1 MFSKWECVPCCQVC
15 VIEPL
20 CLPQSSADQSSH
32 PTHQVLLLAMA
43 SLSKV
48 LIVTM
53 RPDLKVR
60 YVHSL
65 SGDAA
70 TLPLLSWH
78 FVVIQLSN
86 TEKVI
91 DPVLA
96 FARDQTV
103 HFVQV
108 KHNCY

>member
-1 MFSKWECVPCCQVC
+1 VC

-20 CLPQSSADQSSH
+20 CLPQSSIDQSSH
-32 PTHQVLLLAMA
+32 PARQVLLLAMA
-43 SLSKV
+43 SLSKI

-53 RPDLKVR
+53 RPDLRVR
-60 YVHSL
+60 YVHTL
-65 SGDAA
+65 YGDAA

-78 FVVIQLSN
+78 FVVIQLSDN
-86 TEKVI
+86 EKVI

-108 KHNCY
+108 SLY

>member
-1 MFSKWECVPCCQVC
+1 MC

-20 CLPQSSADQSSH
+20 CIPHTQSIDQSSH
-32 PTHQVLLLAMA
+32 PARQVLLLAMA

-48 LIVTM
+48 LIVVL

-60 YVHSL
+60 YVHAL
-65 SGDAA
+65 TGDAA

-78 FVVIQLSN
+78 FVVIQLSD
-86 TEKVI
+86 TDKVV

-103 HFVQV
+103 YFVQV
-108 KHNCY
+108 NSSSLAKHRA